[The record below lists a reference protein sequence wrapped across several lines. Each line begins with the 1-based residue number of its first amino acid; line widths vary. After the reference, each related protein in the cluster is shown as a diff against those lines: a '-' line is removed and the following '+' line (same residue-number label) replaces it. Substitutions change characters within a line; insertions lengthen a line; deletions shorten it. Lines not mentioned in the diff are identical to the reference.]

1 MISTDN
7 DIKDLVYM
15 LLQNSQ
21 LKAEVTG
28 QILKVS
34 RNPASTNEDVVISV
48 LANDNPRQIQSAYV
62 NVNIYVMDIYF
73 QQGGEKYKVENTART
88 KELSR
93 IFADMFEKAIIG
105 EAYRLTLDRQRVI
118 AVEGANEHCV
128 NNRLLYQ
135 CVNE

>member
-28 QILKVS
+28 QIIKVS

-62 NVNIYVMDIYF
+62 NVNIYVKDVDF

-105 EAYRLTLDRQRVI
+105 ESYRLTLDRQRVI

>member
-28 QILKVS
+28 QIIKVS

-62 NVNIYVMDIYF
+62 NVNIYVKDVDF
-73 QQGGEKYKVENTART
+73 QQSGEKYKVENTART

-93 IFADMFEKAIIG
+93 IFADMFENAIIG
-105 EAYRLTLDRQRVI
+105 ESYRLTLDRQRVI